1 MGRVFFN
8 TRKNVHSL
16 TAAYTVLAS
25 DSGKDFILDAAAGV
39 AITLPSAADMGN
51 GWNCRFFVGTAFSSS
66 NWQITATAAVM
77 KGGINELEV
86 NTSDDG
92 PSTVGGTTVDFVHS
106 LETIGDY
113 VDLMCHGTTIF
124 FRGQSKLDGGILL
137 A

>member
-25 DSGKDFILDAAAGV
+25 DSNKEFILDASAGV
-39 AITLPSAADMGN
+39 AITLPSAADMGE
-51 GWNCRFFVGTAFSSS
+51 GWNCRFIVGTAFDTS
-66 NWQITATAAVM
+66 NYVITATAAVM

-86 NTSDDG
+86 DTSDDG
-92 PSTVGGTTVDFVHS
+92 PSTVGGTTLDIVHS

-113 VDLMCHGTTIF
+113 VEMMCDGTTIF
-124 FRGQSKLDGGILL
+124 INGQTKLDGGIVL

>member
-25 DSGKDFILDAAAGV
+25 DSGKDFILDASAGV

-51 GWNCRFFVGTAFSSS
+51 GWNCRFFVGTAFDTS

-86 NTSDDG
+86 DTSDDG
-92 PSTVGGTTVDFVHS
+92 PSTVGGTTITFE
-106 LETIGDY
+106 LGAETLGDY
-113 VDLMCHGTTIF
+113 VELMCDGTSIF
-124 FRGQSKLDGGILL
+124 INGQTKLDAGISL

>member
-1 MGRVFFN
+1 MGRVFFY

-86 NTSDDG
+86 DTSDDG

-113 VDLMCHGTTIF
+113 VDLMCDGTTIF

>member
-39 AITLPSAADMGN
+39 AITLPSAANMGD

-66 NWQITATAAVM
+66 NWQITATAAVI
-77 KGGINELEV
+77 KGGINELE
-86 NTSDDG
+86 TDDTQDG

-113 VDLMCHGTTIF
+113 VDFMCDGTTIF
-124 FRGQSKLDGGILL
+124 MRGQSKLDGGILL

>member
-25 DSGKDFILDAAAGV
+25 DSGKDFILDASAGV
-39 AITLPSAADMGN
+39 AITLPSAANMGN
-51 GWNCRFFVGTAFSSS
+51 GWNCRFLVGTAFDTS

-86 NTSDDG
+86 DTNDDG

-113 VDLMCHGTTIF
+113 VDLMCDGTTIF

>member
-39 AITLPSAADMGN
+39 AITLPSAANMGN
-51 GWNCRFFVGTAFSSS
+51 GWNCRFIVGTAFGTT
-66 NWQITATAAVM
+66 NWQITATAAVI
-77 KGGINELEV
+77 KGGINELE
-86 NTSDDG
+86 DAAGEDG
-92 PSTVGGTTVDFVHS
+92 PSTVAGTTVDFVYS
-106 LETIGDY
+106 LETVGDY
-113 VDLMCHGTTIF
+113 VDFMCDGTTIF
-124 FRGQSKLDGGILL
+124 MRGQSKLDGGILL

>member
-8 TRKNVHSL
+8 TRKHMQSL

-25 DSGKDFILDAAAGV
+25 DSNTSFILDASAGV
-39 AITLPSAADMGN
+39 AITLPSASDMGE
-51 GWNCRFFVGTAFSSS
+51 GWHCRFIIGTAFDTS
-66 NWQITATAAVM
+66 NYVITATAAVM

-86 NTSDDG
+86 DTSDDG

-113 VDLMCHGTTIF
+113 VDLMCDGTTIF

>member
-39 AITLPSAADMGN
+39 AITLPSAANMGN
-51 GWNCRFFVGTAFSSS
+51 GWNCRFIVGTAFATT
-66 NWQITATAAVM
+66 NWQITATAAVI
-77 KGGINELEV
+77 KGGINELE
-86 NTSDDG
+86 TDDTQDG
-92 PSTVGGTTVDFVHS
+92 PSTVGGTTIDFVHS
-106 LETIGDY
+106 LETLGDY
-113 VDLMCHGTTIF
+113 VDLECDGTSIF
-124 FRGQSKLDGGILL
+124 MRGQSKLDGSILL

>member
-16 TAAYTVLAS
+16 TAAYTVLAT

-39 AITLPSAADMGN
+39 AITLPSAANMGN
-51 GWNCRFFVGTAFSSS
+51 GWNCRFLVGTAFDTS

-86 NTSDDG
+86 DTSDDG
-92 PSTVGGTTVDFVHS
+92 PSTVGGTTIDFVHS

-113 VDLMCHGTTIF
+113 VDVMCDGTNIF
-124 FRGQSKLDGGILL
+124 FRGQAKLDGGILL

>member
-25 DSGKDFILDAAAGV
+25 DSGKDFILDASAGV
-39 AITLPSAADMGN
+39 AITLPSAANMGN
-51 GWNCRFFVGTAFSSS
+51 GWNCRFLVGTAFDTS
-66 NWQITATAAVM
+66 NWQITATAAVI
-77 KGGINELEV
+77 KGGINELE
-86 NTSDDG
+86 TDDTQDG
-92 PSTVGGTTVDFVHS
+92 PSTVGGTTIDFVHS

-113 VDLMCHGTTIF
+113 VDLECDGTTIF
-124 FRGQSKLDGGILL
+124 IKGQTKLDGGVVL

>member
-16 TAAYTVLAS
+16 TAAYTVLAT

-39 AITLPSAADMGN
+39 AITLPSAANMGN
-51 GWNCRFFVGTAFSSS
+51 GWNCRFLVGTAFDTS

-77 KGGINELEV
+77 KGGINELEID
-86 NTSDDG
+86 TSDDQ
-92 PSTVGGTTVDFVHS
+92 PSTVGGTTIDFVHS

-113 VDLMCHGTTIF
+113 VDVMCDGTTIF
-124 FRGQSKLDGGILL
+124 FRGQAKLDGGILL